1 MRLRSGVA
9 VAPADQTDPV
19 KLAQTSPKQDTEGY
33 LSLYSLTRAPFR
45 PSAEPA
51 RDFLLFDS
59 RRPVLEALVGSILRG
74 DGHVVLI
81 GEDGSGKTMVMRTA
95 ITLAMKEGV
104 RVKSITGAGWSRKD
118 ADPAANDDRLSPTDV
133 LAIDD
138 AQDLPED
145 ALCNLPAGQRLLL
158 VGTEAVTQM
167 LRRPANRL
175 VASRITAT
183 QRLVRLAPQETRR
196 YIEHRLWQAGGSVR
210 RILSQAAVR
219 QVIRA
224 GEGRPGQINLI
235 LEAAL
240 NTGFLRGEPAITPR
254 TVRAALSAPGLR
266 ATRRSQPILPIVG
279 WSVAAVLLV
288 AIAASWLSLV
298 SWDELGAGF
307 ISTAETTPAALPAD
321 ASSPA
326 PPAASQS
333 TPGVQPAPATPR
345 SPMPQQMAATGA
357 NPAAQVAPSVAVATP
372 PAPSALPAPE
382 VLPTPPIPPAPPPI
396 VARVPPPPPPPP
408 EALPLPPSPP
418 ADLLSAAALPPP
430 PPAPPVAAL
439 LQPPSPLAVS
449 PAPPLPLAEAPSPAT
464 PAAPAPA
471 NPVPSGSSQVAV
483 APLPANDR
491 RQDTR
496 SREPAP
502 MPRLAPEVIETLIR
516 RGEAMLS
523 VGDVS
528 AARSLFLRAAE
539 AGSAKAATATGMTF
553 DPNFLMQ
560 AGAVGIPGEPARA
573 EHWYRTALA
582 LGDTAAEPLLRRL
595 GAPVDQTGPGPR

>member
-1 MRLRSGVA
+1 
-9 VAPADQTDPV
+9 
-19 KLAQTSPKQDTEGY
+19 
-33 LSLYSLTRAPFR
+33 
-45 PSAEPA
+45 
-51 RDFLLFDS
+51 
-59 RRPVLEALVGSILRG
+59 
-74 DGHVVLI
+74 VLI

-104 RVKSITGAGWSRKD
+104 RVKSITGGGWSRKD

-138 AQDLPED
+138 AQDLPEN
-145 ALCNLPAGQRLLL
+145 ALSNLAAGQRLLL
-158 VGTEAVTQM
+158 VGTEAVTEM
-167 LRRPANRL
+167 LQRPANRP

-183 QRLVRLAPQETRR
+183 QRLGRLAPQETRR

-240 NTGFLRGEPAITPR
+240 NAGFLRGEPAITPR

-266 ATRRSQPILPIVG
+266 TTRRAQPILPIVG
-279 WSVAAVLLV
+279 WTVAAVLLV
-288 AIAASWLSLV
+288 AVAASWLSLV

-307 ISTAETTPAALPAD
+307 ISTAETTPVAPPAD
-321 ASSPA
+321 ASPPA

-333 TPGVQPAPATPR
+333 TPGVQPAPPAPR
-345 SPMPQQMAATGA
+345 LPMSQQMAAPGA
-357 NPAAQVAPSVAVATP
+357 NPAAQVAPSVAAATPSAP
-372 PAPSALPAPE
+372 PAPEA
-382 VLPTPPIPPAPPPI
+382 LPTPPIPPAPPPV

-418 ADLLSAAALPPP
+418 ADLPSAAVLPPP

-439 LQPPSPLAVS
+439 IQPPPPSAAS
-449 PAPPLPLAEAPSPAT
+449 PAPPPSRAEAPSAVI
-464 PAAPAPA
+464 PAAPPPA
-471 NPVPSGSSQVAV
+471 NPVPPGSSQVAA

-496 SREPAP
+496 PREPAP
-502 MPRLAPEVIETLIR
+502 MPRLAPEVVETLIR
-516 RGEAMLS
+516 RGDAMLS

-595 GAPVDQTGPGPR
+595 GAQVDQTGSGSR